1 MAALGEAARRLSV
14 RLNGLLGK
22 EVTVVLKDSR
32 RYTGRVAGLDIG
44 SLTLALE
51 SVQDSDGNNWPLVIV
66 SGSSVS
72 EILVIETGAFNA
84 EEFAEFL
91 VKYGGFAPHTVRVYP
106 ESNIVEVSR
115 SIRVT
120 KDGVEGAGPLAQK
133 VYTLY
138 KEYLRRK
145 GALG

>member
-1 MAALGEAARRLSV
+1 MAAVGEAARRLTV

-22 EVTVVLKDSR
+22 EVTVVLKDGR
-32 RYTGRVAGLDIG
+32 KYTGKIVGLDVNT
-44 SLTLALE
+44 LTLALE
-51 SVQDSDGNNWPLVIV
+51 SARDGEGNNWPLVIV
-66 SGSSVS
+66 SGNSVS
-72 EILVIETGAFNA
+72 EILVIETGVFNA
-84 EEFAEFL
+84 EEFADFL
-91 VKYGGFAPHTVRVYP
+91 IKYGGFAPHTVRVYS